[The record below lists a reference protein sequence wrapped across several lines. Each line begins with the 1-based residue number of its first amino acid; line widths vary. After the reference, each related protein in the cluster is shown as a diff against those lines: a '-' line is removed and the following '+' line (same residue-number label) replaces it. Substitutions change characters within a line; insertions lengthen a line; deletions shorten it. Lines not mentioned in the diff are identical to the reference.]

1 MKNTTHLLRTRLARG
16 FTLVE
21 LMIVVAIITLLTALI
36 MVDFVQ
42 TRGSAR
48 DGKRISDLAQ
58 IQLTLEQYFDRC
70 GQYPTTLTLGANN
83 GCPTSPTAITLGSFI
98 TQIPVPPGSS
108 LNQTAYD
115 YMPMDPNN
123 KGFTGSPVPVD
134 YLLHVTLEYPNPVQA
149 SGVSES
155 SRASITSGYTVP
167 TTWQVSSKCFDSTA
181 AQGTAGANDYCIGP
195 K

>member
-1 MKNTTHLLRTRLARG
+1 MKTSISATKASFARG

-21 LMIVVAIITLLTALI
+21 LMIVIAIITLLTALI

-70 GQYPTTLTLGANN
+70 GQYPKTLSLTAAD
-83 GCPTSPTAITLGSFI
+83 GCPSGVTLGSYVNK
-98 TQIPVPPGSS
+98 IPVPPGSS

-115 YMPMDPNN
+115 YMPMDPGN
-123 KGFTGSPVPVD
+123 KAFTGSPVPVD
-134 YLLHVTLEYPNPVQA
+134 YLLHVTLEYPNPTVA
-149 SGVSES
+149 NGLSETF
-155 SRASITSGYTVP
+155 RAALIAAGYAIPVA
-167 TTWQVSSKCFDSTA
+167 WNYHTA
-181 AQGTAGANDYCIGP
+181 CYDAANSQNDYCIGP